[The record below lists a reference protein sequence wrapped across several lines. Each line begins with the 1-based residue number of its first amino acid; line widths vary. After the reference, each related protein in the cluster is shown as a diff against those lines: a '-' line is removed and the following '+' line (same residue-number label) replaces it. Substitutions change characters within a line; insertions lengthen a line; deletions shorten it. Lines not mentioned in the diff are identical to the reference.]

1 MRKIMRFLLTVTFV
15 LGIAAPTLSP
25 QVASLYA
32 QIEELALYLV
42 PDEIEELIAT
52 LSEKLA

>member
-1 MRKIMRFLLTVTFV
+1 MRFLLTVTFV